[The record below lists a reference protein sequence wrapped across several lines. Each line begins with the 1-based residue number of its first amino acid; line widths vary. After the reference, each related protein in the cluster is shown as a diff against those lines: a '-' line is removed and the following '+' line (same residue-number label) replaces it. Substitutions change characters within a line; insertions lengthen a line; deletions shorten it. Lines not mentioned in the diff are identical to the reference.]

1 MHVHVCVRACKRWQS
16 QQVVDPIPRGTLVDV
31 DNAGASEYVVKARL
45 VETSRLVD
53 AFAAV
58 QVPWIFPSCWQIYLS
73 LSRRHYIELA
83 VLALVI
89 LHLWDVRCKSHFHNV
104 PSLVFSSGF
113 TVLPPLSS
121 FDGGFVS
128 MFAHGGGWWSL
139 LISWLR
145 AYVVE

>member
-58 QVPWIFPSCWQIYLS
+58 QVP
-73 LSRRHYIELA
+73 
-83 VLALVI
+83 
-89 LHLWDVRCKSHFHNV
+89 
-104 PSLVFSSGF
+104 
-113 TVLPPLSS
+113 
-121 FDGGFVS
+121 
-128 MFAHGGGWWSL
+128 
-139 LISWLR
+139 
-145 AYVVE
+145 